1 LGAFDGVLKAAEE
14 LLEVFAAL
22 DEIDVGG
29 VDDQEVGGG
38 VAEEEMFV
46 GAGDFLDVFGGDV
59 GFVAGG
65 FFGDAGA
72 EDFGLG
78 LEIDDQIGS
87 GNVRGK
93 GGVIAL
99 VELQL
104 FVVEIEVGE
113 RTGPGAST
121 ARASRRR
128 FWRSRRKYI
137 WARKAEP
144 GLAL

>member
-1 LGAFDGVLKAAEE
+1 MNRAPTRERKLFGGAEGEKVLGAFDGVLEAAEE
-14 LLEVFAAL
+14 LLEVFATL

-46 GAGDFLDVFGGDV
+46 GGGDFFDVFGRNL

-78 LEIDDQIGS
+78 LKVDDEIGS
-87 GNVRGK
+87 GNA
-93 GGVIAL
+93 GGERV
-99 VELQL
+99 VVT
-104 FVVEIEVGE
+104 VVE
-113 RTGPGAST
+113 
-121 ARASRRR
+121 
-128 FWRSRRKYI
+128 F
-137 WARKAEP
+137 
-144 GLAL
+144 